1 MIMKKTGRKVVMQG
15 FRGSYHEIA
24 ARRYF
29 GAEVEVAPC
38 LTFDEMF
45 KMMEM
50 DKTLSG
56 IVAIENTVSGSIL
69 PNYTLIKDSGT
80 FVSGECKL
88 RISMN
93 LLAFPGQVIDDII
106 EVRSHQLALLQCKD
120 FFTSYPSIRLID
132 SVDTALSAKEISETG
147 LLGSGVVAS
156 KLAADLYGLEILAEG
171 IESNKRNFTRFLILE
186 PKGDNSIR
194 ELKVRDGINKASI
207 VFKLPH
213 RKGTLVELLSVFSEN
228 GCSLTTIQSNPILGS
243 EWEYLFYADM
253 LFESYDQYQKAIA
266 KASPLCSEL
275 GIIGE
280 YMEGK
285 VFMD

>member
-1 MIMKKTGRKVVMQG
+1 MQG

-29 GAEVEVAPC
+29 GAEVDVVPC

-50 DKTLSG
+50 DRSLSG

-69 PNYTLIKDSGT
+69 PNYTLIKDSGI

-93 LLAFPGQVIDDII
+93 LLAFPGQVIDDIL
-106 EVRSHQLALLQCKD
+106 EVRSHPLALLQCKD
-120 FFTSYPSIRLID
+120 FFSNFPSVRLID
-132 SVDTALSAKEISETG
+132 SADTALSAKEISETG

-156 KLAADLYGLEILAEG
+156 KFAAELYGLEVLAEG

-186 PKGDNSIR
+186 PKDNISKMDLSAR
-194 ELKVRDGINKASI
+194 VGLNKASI

-213 RKGTLVELLSVFSEN
+213 RKGTLVELLSAFSKN
-228 GCSLTTIQSNPILGS
+228 GCSLTTIQSNPIIGH

-253 LFESYDQYQKAIA
+253 LFNDYKQYMKAIEQ
-266 KASPLCSEL
+266 ASPLCTEL

-280 YMEGK
+280 YAEGK
-285 VFMD
+285 VFLD

>member
-29 GAEVEVAPC
+29 GADIEVVPC
-38 LTFDEMF
+38 LNFDEMF

-50 DKTLSG
+50 DRDLSG

-69 PNYTLIKDSGT
+69 PNYTLIKESGS

-93 LLAFPGQVIDDII
+93 LLAFPGQVIDDIL
-106 EVRSHQLALLQCKD
+106 EVRSHPLALLQCKD
-120 FFTSYPSIRLID
+120 FFNSHPSINLID
-132 SVDTALSAKEISETG
+132 SVDTALSAKEISETE
-147 LLGSGVVAS
+147 LMGSGVVAS
-156 KLAADLYGLEILAEG
+156 KLAAEFYGLEMLAEG
-171 IESNKRNFTRFLILE
+171 IESNPRNFTRFLILE
-186 PKGDNSIR
+186 PKGDNSMR
-194 ELKVRDGINKASI
+194 DLKFRDGINKASI

-213 RKGTLVELLSVFSEN
+213 RKGSLVEFLSVFSEN
-228 GCSLTTIQSNPILGS
+228 GCSLTTIQSNPIIGT

-253 LFESYDQYQKAIA
+253 LFDNYDKYQKAIE

-275 GIIGE
+275 RIIGE

>member
-1 MIMKKTGRKVVMQG
+1 MQG

-29 GAEVEVAPC
+29 GADVDVVPC

-45 KMMEM
+45 KMMEA
-50 DKTLSG
+50 DNSLSG

-93 LLAFPGQVIDDII
+93 LLAYPGQEIVDIL
-106 EVRSHQLALLQCKD
+106 EVRSHPLALLQCRD
-120 FFTSYPSIRLID
+120 FFNNYPTIRLID
-132 SVDTALSAKEISETG
+132 SVDTALSAKEISETE
-147 LLGSGVVAS
+147 LKGSGVVAS
-156 KLAADLYGLEILAEG
+156 KLAAELYGLEIIAAG
-171 IESNKRNFTRFLILE
+171 IESNKRNFTRFLILD
-186 PKGDNSIR
+186 PKSNKSNR
-194 ELKVRDGINKASI
+194 EGVDRDKINKASI

-213 RKGTLVELLSVFSEN
+213 RKGTLVELLSVFSKN
-228 GCSLTTIQSNPILGS
+228 GCNLTTIQSNPILGS

-253 LFESYDQYQKAIA
+253 MFDSYQNYLKAIEQ
-266 KASPLCSEL
+266 ASPHCSEL

-280 YMEGK
+280 YPEGE
-285 VFMD
+285 VFTD

>member
-1 MIMKKTGRKVVMQG
+1 MQG

-29 GAEVEVAPC
+29 GADVDVVPC

-45 KMMEM
+45 KMMEA
-50 DKTLSG
+50 DTALSG

-69 PNYTLIKDSGT
+69 PNYTLIKNSGT

-93 LLAFPGQVIDDII
+93 LLAYPGQDIDDIQ
-106 EVRSHQLALLQCKD
+106 EVRSHPLALLQCRD
-120 FFTSYPSIRLID
+120 FFYNYPSIRLID
-132 SVDTALSAKEISETG
+132 SVDTALSAKEISETE
-147 LLGSGVVAS
+147 LKGSGVVAS
-156 KLAADLYGLEILAEG
+156 KLSAELYGLEIIAAG
-171 IESNKRNFTRFLILE
+171 IESNKRNFTRFLILD
-186 PKGDNSIR
+186 PKGNTSQR
-194 ELKVRDGINKASI
+194 EVERTDKTNKASI

-213 RKGTLVELLSVFSEN
+213 MKGTLVKLLSIFSEN
-228 GCSLTTIQSNPILGS
+228 GCNLTTIQSNPILGS

-253 LFESYDQYQKAIA
+253 IFDNYQYYLKAIEQ
-266 KASPLCSEL
+266 ASPHCSEL
-275 GIIGE
+275 GILGE
-280 YMEGK
+280 YAEGE